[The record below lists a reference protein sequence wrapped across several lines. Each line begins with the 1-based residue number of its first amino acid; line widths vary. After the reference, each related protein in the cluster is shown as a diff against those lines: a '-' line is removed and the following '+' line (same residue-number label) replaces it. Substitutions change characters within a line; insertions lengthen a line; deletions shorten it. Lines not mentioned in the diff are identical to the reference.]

1 MAPVLRSPGLL
12 NCISISPLFLG
23 LIDPG
28 LLFSEQLQAKIN
40 TEIDACEP
48 AVSPV
53 FLLYFSFQLQYLT
66 HNRFV
71 FDIELHKSY
80 KPYYV
85 LNVVKKKPV
94 NFETGSYMESAFYIV
109 NYRHSEKLTGC
120 SSL

>member
-12 NCISISPLFLG
+12 NCVSISPLSLG

-28 LLFSEQLQAKIN
+28 LLFSEQLQAKIS
-40 TEIDACEP
+40 TEIDACEHV
-48 AVSPV
+48 VSPV

-71 FDIELHKSY
+71 FDIELHKNY

-85 LNVVKKKPV
+85 LNVVKKNPV

-109 NYRHSEKLTGC
+109 NYRHSEKRTGC